1 MNIYVGNISHSV
13 TDDDLRK
20 SFEEFGEVSSANVI
34 KDKFTGDSRGF
45 GFVEMENEEQGQSAI
60 SSLDGT
66 ELKGRSLTVNV
77 ARPRKDFR
85 SGGSGGSGGGNRG
98 NYSHDRSNRPSGGS
112 SRGRKRY

>member
-77 ARPRKDFR
+77 ARPRKDFK
-85 SGGSGGSGGGNRG
+85 SGGGGGGNRG
-98 NYSHDRSNRPSGGS
+98 NFSHDRNNRSGSGGN
-112 SRGRKRY
+112 RGRKRY